1 MDVFPS
7 MTRKTALR
15 LRSRSMRHSPI
26 PSALLE
32 LFQDCGVETLSP
44 AKLQQIEDIH
54 HLGRPI
60 AKTDQVGHLPYRSAP
75 LVQKILVGWRA
86 EIEPG
91 RNCRIGLQRVP
102 CCLRGALDLRGKL
115 EMLCR
120 IVAAPRAMRLIKEM
134 ALAFG
139 IAIGAEGIAKMTEYG
154 LTLLG
159 RSWPI
164 H

>member
-1 MDVFPS
+1 
-7 MTRKTALR
+7 
-15 LRSRSMRHSPI
+15 
-26 PSALLE
+26 
-32 LFQDCGVETLSP
+32 
-44 AKLQQIEDIH
+44 
-54 HLGRPI
+54 
-60 AKTDQVGHLPYRSAP
+60 
-75 LVQKILVGWRA
+75 
-86 EIEPG
+86 
-91 RNCRIGLQRVP
+91 
-102 CCLRGALDLRGKL
+102 
-115 EMLCR
+115 MLCR